1 MKVRAS
7 FFFEAFF
14 LSFFLL
20 WSVKSSHNIKI
31 SRTLQLWS
39 VPAGLQELQGSYVHP
54 DWTWVRQ
61 TFLPQ
66 LCGGQGSQWAPR
78 PHFLKWVSEE
88 SPDNLCHRELL
99 LWKCTF
105 WFFKMHFNRCIA
117 RPWYHLVLGSRPKS
131 VWESRRQTRQDFCF
145 LWFFGGWLA
154 VCVCVWFKLGHTQCG
169 WRKHNWRK
177 AA

>member
-105 WFFKMHFNRCIA
+105 WLFKMHFNRCFSQAMI
-117 RPWYHLVLGSRPKS
+117 PSCSRFSAEECVREPATDEAGLLFS
-131 VWESRRQTRQDFCF
+131 LIFWWMISC
-145 LWFFGGWLA
+145 
-154 VCVCVWFKLGHTQCG
+154 VCVCVV
-169 WRKHNWRK
+169 
-177 AA
+177 